1 MIQIDYNLLK
11 KENKT
16 KKVLKVYQ
24 VHKNRYILDPI
35 QINLNLMKLD
45 MKIHLEHIKRNN
57 KLRLQINKCLLKLHK
72 IKDKHIHLKTIL

>member
-24 VHKNRYILDPI
+24 VHKNRYILDQI
-35 QINLNLMKLD
+35 QINLNLKKLD

-57 KLRLQINKCLLKLHK
+57 KLRYKNLLKYNK
-72 IKDKHIHLKTIL
+72 

>member
-16 KKVLKVYQ
+16 KKVLKVYW
-24 VHKNRYILDPI
+24 VHKNRYILDQI
-35 QINLNLMKLD
+35 QINLNLTKLD

-57 KLRLQINKCLLKLHK
+57 KLRYKNLLKYNK
-72 IKDKHIHLKTIL
+72 

>member
-57 KLRLQINKCLLKLHK
+57 KLRYKNLLKYNK
-72 IKDKHIHLKTIL
+72 

>member
-57 KLRLQINKCLLKLHK
+57 KLRYRNLLKYNK
-72 IKDKHIHLKTIL
+72 